1 MAAYGTGNQPA
12 AAIPTGGAAGHGTWN
27 LPNFVGELFKLSPLE
42 TPLLSMI
49 GGMSGGMQIA
59 APQFTWQDTLHR
71 APALTATDRTAIEGD
86 DAKFQV
92 QSRSERVNVAEIF
105 QYGVELTYTKQAA
118 TGLLGTSGGTPGTGA
133 ENILGTQPV
142 QDEMSWQLQVKLE
155 QAALD
160 CEISF
165 LTGTFA
171 YPADGTARQTQGIV
185 GAITTIAKDTDAA
198 ADWSTAATAI
208 IKGKQLV
215 NETAL
220 ALYVNGAPLS
230 GNYVVMVGGN
240 SKLLISSDFQEG
252 NGNISPRSYNV
263 FGVNVTDIETD
274 FGRFPI
280 ALNRHL
286 NVETVL
292 FLNLDVLAPCFLPIP
307 GKGHFFLEPLA
318 KSGSYDRQQL
328 YGEIG
333 LKYGPEG
340 WHAKVVNFDGIT
352 ASA

>member
-12 AAIPTGGAAGHGTWN
+12 ANVPTDGAAGHGTWN
-27 LPNFVGELFKLSPLE
+27 MPNFVGELFKLSPME

-86 DAKFQV
+86 DAKFQI
-92 QSRSERVNVAEIF
+92 QSRSERDNVAEIF
-105 QYGVELTYTKQAA
+105 QYGVEMTYTKQAA
-118 TGLLGTSGGTPGTGA
+118 TGLLGTSGSSPGTSA
-133 ENILGTQPV
+133 EQILGTQPV
-142 QDEMSWQLQVKLE
+142 QDEMAWQLQIKLE
-155 QAALD
+155 QCALD
-160 CEISF
+160 LEISL
-165 LTGTFA
+165 LTGTFV
-171 YPADGTARQTQGIV
+171 YPADGTARQMQGII
-185 GAITTIAKDTDAA
+185 GAITTLSTDTDESD
-198 ADWSTAATAI
+198 DWTTTNTI
-208 IKGKQLV
+208 IKGKQMI

-220 ALYVNGAPLS
+220 SLYVNGAPLS
-230 GNYVVMVGGN
+230 GNYVVMVGGAA
-240 SKLLISSDFQEG
+240 KLLISGDFQEG

-286 NVETVL
+286 DTETVL

-340 WHAKVVNFDGIT
+340 WHAKVVNFDALT
-352 ASA
+352 TSS